1 MRATSEV
8 LEENKVRIAVEVD
21 EDEVEA
27 ALSTAAKTLARQVRI
42 PGFRPGRAPRQVVEA
57 RIGGPKALRDEAMRE
72 LLPDFYARAVS
83 ATKVEPISV
92 PELNVTKGEED
103 GPVEFDAVVEVRP
116 QVHVTG
122 YEALRV
128 TIPSPIATDTE
139 VDLLVDQLRETDAVL
154 SEVGRPIVT
163 GDHVTMD
170 VTGRDA
176 DGTEVV
182 TVPDYDYV
190 VGQGTIVDTA
200 DEQLSGMRAGE
211 TLEVAGVA
219 PGGGQMSYTLVLKD
233 VRERVLPELTDE
245 WVEENSEF
253 ATAHELRDAFLA
265 RVHTYKLTQA
275 RRAMRDA
282 TMAELAAQVAD
293 SDVPATLLDAEA
305 RERFQAFQAN
315 LESQGAS
322 LEQFFQ
328 ITHQTPD
335 DLVAMMQ
342 AEALHAVKVDLAL
355 RAVALDEQLEA
366 TPEALDEELARLA
379 DGSGRSVATLRA
391 ELERGGRIGALRA
404 ATTKQLAADWVLE
417 RVTYVDE
424 TGSEI
429 DRASLEVDD
438 AADDAADD
446 AGDDAGD
453 DTADDAA
460 DDAEDGAEQVDRSA
474 SEHDTEEPS

>member
-27 ALSTAAKTLARQVRI
+27 AVATAAKALARQVRI

-57 RIGGPKALRDEAMRE
+57 RIGGAKALRDEAMRE
-72 LLPDFYARAVS
+72 LLPDYYARAVS
-83 ATKVEPISV
+83 ATEVEPISS
-92 PELNVTKGEED
+92 PELNVTRGEET

-116 QVHVTG
+116 QVRVTG
-122 YEALRV
+122 YDALRV
-128 TIPSPIATDTE
+128 TIPSPLATDDE
-139 VDLLVDQLRETDAVL
+139 VDQLLDQLRETDAVL
-154 SEVGRPIVT
+154 SEVARPIVT

-176 DGTEVV
+176 EGNEVV
-182 TVPDYDYV
+182 SVPDYDYV
-190 VGQGTIVDTA
+190 VGQGTLVDTA

-211 TLEVAGVA
+211 TLEVAGTA
-219 PGGGQMSYTLVLKD
+219 PGGAQMSYTLVLRD

-253 ATAHELRDAFLA
+253 STAQELRDAYLE
-265 RVHTYKLTQA
+265 RIHTYKLTQA

-293 SDVPATLLDAEA
+293 ADVPESLLDAEA
-305 RERFQAFQAN
+305 RERFQDFQHN
-315 LESQGAS
+315 LEAQGAS
-322 LEQFFQ
+322 LDQFFQ
-328 ITHQTPD
+328 VTHQTPD
-335 DLVAMMQ
+335 DLVEMMRS
-342 AEALHAVKVDLAL
+342 EALRAVKVDLAL

-366 TPEALDEELARLA
+366 TPEALDEEIAGLAKET
-379 DGSGRSVATLRA
+379 GRTPAKLRE
-391 ELERGGRIGALRA
+391 ELDRGGRLGALKA
-404 ATTKQLAADWVLE
+404 QTTKQLAADWVLE

-429 DRASLEVDD
+429 DRASLEV
-438 AADDAADD
+438 
-446 AGDDAGD
+446 AGAP
-453 DTADDAA
+453 

-474 SEHDTEEPS
+474 SEHETEEPS